1 MIIFYWLVE
10 ACKPIY
16 FTHINTKKNI
26 MSRFSSNWSEKK
38 QPKKSGFSKRLRR
51 TVNPKTQL
59 KPTMERAVKSIKNQ
73 LFKLDGLLNKLSDK
87 DKKIV
92 NRITIKIQKR
102 DNKHAII
109 LANELVEIRKM
120 MKVVTQA
127 KCALEAIAM
136 RIETVTELGDIV
148 ATLAPAVSA
157 VKSVQKGVAGVVPT
171 AQDKFTEISGML
183 SDILVDAGQ
192 SGQATL
198 DFKLANEDA
207 EKIIAEASV
216 QAETKLKKKI
226 PEIPSSI
233 PKYVTNVL
241 EEALA

>member
-1 MIIFYWLVE
+1 
-10 ACKPIY
+10 
-16 FTHINTKKNI
+16 

>member
-1 MIIFYWLVE
+1 
-10 ACKPIY
+10 
-16 FTHINTKKNI
+16 
-26 MSRFSSNWSEKK
+26 MSRFSNNWSGKK
-38 QPKKSGFSKRLRR
+38 QLNKSGLSKRFRS
-51 TVNPKTQL
+51 TINPKPQL
-59 KPTMERAVKSIKNQ
+59 KPTMERAVKSIQNQ
-73 LFKLDGLLNKLSDK
+73 LLKLDILINKLSDK
-87 DKKIV
+87 DKKLV
-92 NRITIKIQKR
+92 NRITTRIQKH
-102 DNKHAII
+102 DDKHAII

-148 ATLAPAVSA
+148 STLAPAVSA
-157 VKSVQKGVAGVVPT
+157 VKSVQKGVIGVVPT

-198 DFKLANEDA
+198 DFKIANEDA
-207 EKIIAEASV
+207 EKIIAEASI

-226 PEIPSSI
+226 PEIPPNI
-233 PKYVTNVL
+233 PKHVTNVL

>member
-1 MIIFYWLVE
+1 
-10 ACKPIY
+10 
-16 FTHINTKKNI
+16 

-192 SGQATL
+192 SGEAIL
-198 DFKLANEDA
+198 DFKVANEDA
-207 EKIIAEASV
+207 EKIVAEASI
-216 QAETKLKKKI
+216 QAESKLKNKI
-226 PEIPSSI
+226 PDIPSNV
-233 PKYVTNVL
+233 PKYVTNAL
-241 EEALA
+241 TEALV

>member
-1 MIIFYWLVE
+1 
-10 ACKPIY
+10 
-16 FTHINTKKNI
+16 
-26 MSRFSSNWSEKK
+26 MSRFSNNWSGKK
-38 QPKKSGFSKRLRR
+38 QPNKSGLSKKFRS
-51 TVNPKTQL
+51 TINPKPQL
-59 KPTMERAVKSIKNQ
+59 KPTMERAVKSIQNQ
-73 LFKLDGLLNKLSDK
+73 LFKLDILINKLSDK
-87 DKKIV
+87 DKKLV
-92 NRITIKIQKR
+92 NRITARIQKH
-102 DNKHAII
+102 DDKHAII

-127 KCALEAIAM
+127 KCALEAITM

-157 VKSVQKGVAGVVPT
+157 VKSVQKGVIGVVPT

-192 SGQATL
+192 SGQTTL
-198 DFKLANEDA
+198 DFKIANEDA
-207 EKIIAEASV
+207 EKIIADASV

-226 PEIPSSI
+226 PEIPSNI

-241 EEALA
+241 EEALV